1 MMRRKRA
8 PKENQSAEHETD
20 GGGWLLQ
27 CPPGLA
33 NILKKEM
40 VFAGVIHRDQELF
53 IKRQRNHDLVF
64 LNRVK
69 SADGM
74 SRLRIAETVLRC
86 PVYGRFKISKRQLG
100 LMSEEL
106 KALGDRRLVV
116 TVAGRNFQR
125 HDLSRF
131 LDRELEERGYTFNAD
146 VEDETW
152 MFCIDESWY
161 FGIPVKKSHT
171 TEGRDGRTEERRG
184 SLPPPIAAALAF
196 AGMPKPDDIV
206 MDPVCGSGTVLAECH
221 AYSKE
226 ARLIGMDIDAEAVAI
241 AKRNLA
247 KIEGIEINKG
257 DSTQTGMSDKNVS
270 LVLANLPFGLQFGK
284 KTSNPKLYRE
294 LIQEQLRLRTSGKN
308 WRAIVFTSDLDSL
321 QDALKDIPE
330 LQSESLFQVK
340 TKGELAF
347 AYRLK
352 LRS

>member
-1 MMRRKRA
+1 MK
-8 PKENQSAEHETD
+8 SANHKAEKHDETSD

-33 NILKKEM
+33 GVLKKEM
-40 VFAGVIHRDQELF
+40 VFAGVIHRDQQIF

-69 SADGM
+69 SPDGM
-74 SRLRIAETVLRC
+74 ARLRIAETILRC

-100 LMSEEL
+100 LMAEEL
-106 KALGDRRLVV
+106 KSLGDRRLVV

-131 LDRELEERGYTFNAD
+131 LDRELEERGYTFND
-146 VEDETW
+146 QVEDETW

-161 FGIPVKKSHT
+161 FGLPLKKART
-171 TEGRDGRTEERRG
+171 AEGRDERKEERRG

-221 AYSKE
+221 AYAKE
-226 ARLIGMDIDAEAVAI
+226 ARLIGMDIDSDAVAI
-241 AKRNLA
+241 ARKNLA

-257 DSTQTGMSDKNVS
+257 DSTRTGMSGANVS

-294 LIQEQLRLRTSGKN
+294 LLQEQLRLRDQGKN
-308 WRAIVFTSDLDSL
+308 WRAIVFTSDIESL
-321 QDALKDIPE
+321 QDALKEIPE
-330 LQSESLFQVK
+330 LQSESLFKVK
-340 TKGELAF
+340 ARGELAF

-352 LRS
+352 LRG